1 MTEYKR
7 CQACGSPMIGI
18 DNPAFKLWKCTV
30 CGYVEINMQDQQVEG
45 RIDYDPCIQVP
56 GLTSPDSY
64 SIYEASIP
72 EYRIT
77 WHYVTSSTSS
87 EALTEEGFY
96 SPYADRV
103 LSAEE
108 YAALR
113 ELLANHPEIK
123 SWWLKNNV
131 LYLEVEDNKGVIFG
145 GDKRE

>member
-1 MTEYKR
+1 
-7 CQACGSPMIGI
+7 MIGI

-30 CGYVEINMQDQQVEG
+30 CGHVEINMQDQQVEG
-45 RIDYDPCIQVP
+45 RIDYDPCIQAPFSFDEDVY
-56 GLTSPDSY
+56 SY
-64 SIYEASIP
+64 IEASIP

-96 SPYADRV
+96 SLYADRV

-113 ELLANHPEIK
+113 ELLDNHPEIK

-131 LYLEVEDNKGVIFG
+131 LYLEVEDDKGVIFG
-145 GDKRE
+145 GDRRK

>member
-45 RIDYDPCIQVP
+45 RIDYDSCIQAP
-56 GLTSPDSY
+56 FSFDEGSNSY
-64 SIYEASIP
+64 IEASIP

-87 EALTEEGFY
+87 EALTEEGYY

-103 LSAEE
+103 LTAEE

-113 ELLANHPEIK
+113 ELLDNHPEIK

-131 LYLEVEDNKGVIFG
+131 LYLEVEDDDEEDSN
-145 GDKRE
+145 

>member
-1 MTEYKR
+1 MSEE
-7 CQACGSPMIGI
+7 
-18 DNPAFKLWKCTV
+18 NP
-30 CGYVEINMQDQQVEG
+30 QVESRTNQRFIYDG
-45 RIDYDPCIQVP
+45 ENTYIEVPTDGEWHNVVLTGNANEIDEIFIDGDIE
-56 GLTSPDSY
+56 T
-64 SIYEASIP
+64 SIP
-72 EYRIT
+72 EYHIHIT
-77 WHYVTSSTSS
+77 WRYVTSSTSS